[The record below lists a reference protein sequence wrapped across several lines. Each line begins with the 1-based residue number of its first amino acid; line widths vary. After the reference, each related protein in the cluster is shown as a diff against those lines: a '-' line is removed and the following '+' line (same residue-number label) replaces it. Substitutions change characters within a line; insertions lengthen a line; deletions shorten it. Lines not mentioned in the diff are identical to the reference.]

1 MSNTPEPLAAPF
13 WDLARY
19 SSICCVDPYFL
30 RIKKSDYNHIHD
42 KYKMKSSIL
51 RSKANKI
58 KTSESREIHNSKGES
73 LARRSF
79 PHVG

>member
-19 SSICCVDPYFL
+19 SSICCVDPYL
-30 RIKKSDYNHIHD
+30 LGIKKSDYNHIHD

-58 KTSESREIHNSKGES
+58 KTSESREIHNTKGES